1 MSGDKTPSRPVP
13 IPSGRVG
20 RALRL
25 GGMAAGIAGNMAL
38 GALGEAGRGSRPE
51 MRRLQRAR
59 RGGEEQEVFTY
70 PWWSHSG
77 F

>member
-51 MRRLQRAR
+51 MRRMGIWPPMRRWFWRNLQR
-59 RGGEEQEVFTY
+59 
-70 PWWSHSG
+70 
-77 F
+77 